1 MKKAKNGLIRL
12 MDYQHFKHNIRLKQ
26 LIEETVEEYQ
36 SYYPLP
42 DDAMDISAAGEIDVI
57 KTADK
62 EDVTASVPAAKEKSN
77 DTLL

>member
-42 DDAMDISAAGEIDVI
+42 DDAMDISAAGEII

-62 EDVTASVPAAKEKSN
+62 EDVTASVPSAKEKSN